1 MERLENKI
9 AVITGASTGI
19 GQASAVALAK
29 EGAHVIALDISDQLE
44 ETVQSINDNGGKAT
58 AYHVDISDD
67 KQVKQFSEKIAQDF
81 GHVDVIFNN
90 AGVDN
95 GAGRIHEYPVEVFDK
110 IMAVDIH
117 EYPVEVFDKIMAVD
131 MRGTFLVT
139 KFLLPLMMKQGGS
152 IINTASF
159 SGQAADLYRSGYNA
173 AKGGVINFTKSIA
186 IEYGR
191 ENIRANAIAPGTI
204 ETPLVDN
211 LAGTS
216 DEEAGQ
222 TFRENQKWVTP
233 LGRLG
238 TPDEVGKLVAFL
250 ASDDSSFITG
260 ETIRIDGGVMAY
272 TWPGEMLSDESW
284 KNSTK

>member
-1 MERLENKI
+1 MKRLENKI

-19 GQASAVALAK
+19 GQASAKALAN
-29 EGAHVIALDISDQLE
+29 EGAHVLALDISDELE
-44 ETVQSINDNGGKAT
+44 KTVEEINHNGGKAT
-58 AYHVDISDD
+58 AYKVDISDD
-67 KQVKQFSEKIAQDF
+67 KQVQDF
-81 GHVDVIFNN
+81 ADKARDEYGRVDVIFNN

-95 GAGRIHEYPVEVFDK
+95 SAGR
-110 IMAVDIH
+110 IH

-139 KFLLPLMMKQGGS
+139 KFLLPLMMEQGGS

-159 SGQAADLYRSGYNA
+159 SGQAADLYRSGYNS
-173 AKGGVINFTKSIA
+173 AKGAVINFTKSIA

-216 DEEAGQ
+216 EDEAGK
-222 TFRENQKWVTP
+222 TFRDNQKWVTP

-238 TPDEVGKLVAFL
+238 KPEEVGKLVAFL

-260 ETIRIDGGVMAY
+260 ETVRIDGGVMAY
-272 TWPGEMLSDESW
+272 TWPGEMLSDDRW
-284 KNSTK
+284 KNSVE

>member
-1 MERLENKI
+1 MKRLENKI

-19 GQASAVALAK
+19 GQASAKALAN
-29 EGAHVIALDISDQLE
+29 EGAHVLALDISDELE
-44 ETVQSINDNGGKAT
+44 KTVEAINNNGGKAT
-58 AYHVDISDD
+58 AYKVDISDD
-67 KQVKQFSEKIAQDF
+67 QQVQDF
-81 GHVDVIFNN
+81 ADKAKATYGRVDIIFNN
-90 AGVDN
+90 AG
-95 GAGRIHEYPVEVFDK
+95 R
-110 IMAVDIH
+110 IH

-139 KFLLPLMMKQGGS
+139 KFLLPLMMDQGGS

-173 AKGGVINFTKSIA
+173 AKGAVINFTKSIA

-216 DEEAGQ
+216 EDEAGK
-222 TFRENQKWVTP
+222 TFRDNQKWVTP

-238 TPDEVGKLVAFL
+238 KPEEVGKLVAFL

-260 ETIRIDGGVMAY
+260 ETVRIDGGVMAY
-272 TWPGEMLSDESW
+272 TWPGEMLSDDSW
-284 KNSTK
+284 KHSVE

>member
-1 MERLENKI
+1 MKRLENKI

-19 GQASAVALAK
+19 GQASAKALAN
-29 EGAHVIALDISDQLE
+29 EGAHVLALDISDELE
-44 ETVQSINDNGGKAT
+44 KTVEEINRNGGKAT
-58 AYHVDISDD
+58 AYKVDISDD
-67 KQVKQFSEKIAQDF
+67 KQVQDF
-81 GHVDVIFNN
+81 ADKARDEYGRVDVIFNN

-95 GAGRIHEYPVEVFDK
+95 SAGR
-110 IMAVDIH
+110 IH

-139 KFLLPLMMKQGGS
+139 KFLLPLMMEQGGS

-173 AKGGVINFTKSIA
+173 AKGAVINFTKSIA

-216 DEEAGQ
+216 EDEAGK
-222 TFRENQKWVTP
+222 TFRDNQKWVTP

-238 TPDEVGKLVAFL
+238 KPEEVGKLVAFL

-260 ETIRIDGGVMAY
+260 ETVRIDGGVMAY
-272 TWPGEMLSDESW
+272 TWPGEMLSDDSW
-284 KNSTK
+284 KNSVE